1 MCAWMC
7 DSFISGHV
15 FSPIATCLMLHILF
29 SPQVQI
35 FKRQFFVTSLG
46 REKKQAFVSLA
57 TNNGY
62 ALGALVLGH
71 SLRSVN
77 TNRQLALMITQEV
90 DSQVR

>member
-1 MCAWMC
+1 MGVRV
-7 DSFISGHV
+7 FILRIV
-15 FSPIATCLMLHILF
+15 KFATCLMVFHFLF
-29 SPQVQI
+29 FPKLI
-35 FKRQFFVTSLG
+35 YFKQQFLSLG
-46 REKKQAFVSLA
+46 RVNNEAFVSLA

-90 DSQVR
+90 DSRVR

>member
-1 MCAWMC
+1 MFDGA
-7 DSFISGHV
+7 SFS
-15 FSPIATCLMLHILF
+15 IL
-29 SPQVQI
+29 SQVQI
-35 FKRQFFVTSLG
+35 FKQQFLSLG
-46 REKKQAFVSLA
+46 RVNNEAFVSLA

-90 DSQVR
+90 DSRVR